1 MLSVVVATVTDQ
13 VRVYDLDDDDSVLT
27 TTDLD
32 AGDLATFVRERE
44 QAPGAPPPRW
54 VWSDTA
60 TWYPP
65 LLAAGVTV
73 ARCWDLRLCHA
84 ILRASALTAHTSFA
98 SADASVWDQPR
109 TQTGADRLFD
119 LEPPVRLDPLEE
131 LRRQRRAVAAART
144 DDGRPASGSLSL
156 LLAAESAGSLV
167 ATIVRSSERAV
178 SLW

>member
-119 LEPPVRLDPLEE
+119 LEPPPAP
-131 LRRQRRAVAAART
+131 RRGGCAHRRRPAGDGQPVPAARGGVGRVARRGRDDARGRAVGRRRA
-144 DDGRPASGSLSL
+144 
-156 LLAAESAGSLV
+156 
-167 ATIVRSSERAV
+167 
-178 SLW
+178 